1 MRAKFR
7 QTDQPTLDLR
17 NLSGHTLWE
26 FGKYCIPGTQNEMFS
41 RFLNLYRNLYNT
53 PKIRNIRKISKPLL
67 IFTMN
72 TWDGTDVLSAH
83 FLCQHD
89 LRTVSAVAH
98 PPLSQW
104 L

>member
-1 MRAKFR
+1 MEFAIPVVP
-7 QTDQPTLDLR
+7 TDSILR
-17 NLSGHTLWE
+17 NLSGHTLSE
-26 FGKYCIPGTQNEMFS
+26 FGKHCIPGTQNEMIS
-41 RFLNLYRNLYNT
+41 RFLNLWGNLYNT
-53 PKIRNIRKISKPLL
+53 ATIRKIRKNPKPML

-72 TWDGTDVLSAH
+72 IWDGTDVLSAH

-89 LRTVSAVAH
+89 LRTVFAVAH